1 MSEYK
6 FICRSCGSSFSVERE
21 ELMLMNEMREICES
35 TCENCEETGVIEF
48 DSPFGGNF
56 SLGYQGSSVQSG
68 PKVRRFQEEVLKP
81 IKRGLGRTGRVKG
94 IE

>member
-1 MSEYK
+1 MCPLYDYKCQKCEYI
-6 FICRSCGSSFSVERE
+6 FEEIHSMEERT
-21 ELMLMNEMREICES
+21 LP
-35 TCENCEETGVIEF
+35 CENPCPNCNSEKTVEQAIISAPGV
-48 DSPFGGNF
+48 

-81 IKRGLGRTGRVKG
+81 IKRGLGKSGRVKG